1 MRNGYVKFRRGIL
14 NHIRDGRMNA
24 TEFAVYSAMILDADP
39 ATGILMSS
47 ARALAFL
54 FNGTLTERAA
64 RRALDS
70 LENNPDGAYIK
81 RFTRPGSHGNYPIL
95 INRFDCTAGARMGMR
110 LNADATT
117 DWREPVYCNLR
128 AGGEDE
134 EGGGED
140 AVKEGARSAVPLT
153 ADVTTS
159 WLGIEPGESPAES
172 EKLIENGEHA
182 VEQDPLIY
190 NGTRVGE
197 NRERE
202 YKKPAPRSIGAP
214 ASPMFELAK
223 KRAYDSWQAKFR
235 AKPSWGPKDF
245 AQLARLLRRQRDLS
259 LDEFSARW
267 KRYLADPDSFVAKQG
282 YSLSFFCSRFDA
294 YLDRN
299 SQVPEL

>member
-1 MRNGYVKFRRGIL
+1 VYGVRNGYVKFRRGIL
-14 NHIRDGRMNA
+14 NHLRDGRMNS

-70 LENNPDGAYIK
+70 LENNPEGPYIK

-117 DWREPVYCNLR
+117 DWREPVYCNQR
-128 AGGEDE
+128 AGGEDAV
-134 EGGGED
+134 ED
-140 AVKEGARSAVPLT
+140 GARRGVPLS

-159 WLGIEPGESPAES
+159 WLGLEPPSPPEEIEKARESGEEGAF
-172 EKLIENGEHA
+172 
-182 VEQDPLIY
+182 IY
-190 NGTRVGE
+190 EGTRVREKEKE
-197 NRERE
+197 NT
-202 YKKPAPRSIGAP
+202 KKPAKAKVPPSFALPIFEP
-214 ASPMFELAK
+214 AK
-223 KRAYDSWQAKFR
+223 QYAYDRWQKKFGS
-235 AKPSWGPKDF
+235 KPSWGPKDF